1 MLKSIK
7 IQAYYHFAYIMNEL
21 RGQSDWDIKILNGG
35 TISHKLM
42 LLCLGARKGE
52 MPVHHRILGI
62 HVTVD
67 VEMDDGK
74 QVREIEN
81 GFWAESACRMG
92 KPPFF
97 RRLYES

>member
-42 LLCLGARKGE
+42 LLCLEPEKGE
-52 MPVHHRILGI
+52 IPAHHRLLDI
-62 HVTVD
+62 HVTLD
-67 VEMDDGK
+67 VE
-74 QVREIEN
+74 IE
-81 GFWAESACRMG
+81 
-92 KPPFF
+92 
-97 RRLYES
+97 